1 MPAKIVTKPSSYAW
15 LVFALSACF
24 LFYKY
29 ILQVSPAVM
38 THELMQT
45 YALTGT
51 SLGFLVGFYFY
62 TYMIMQIPAGILL
75 DKFGTRRLTSAAIF
89 LCALGILIF
98 SQTSSFAV
106 ACFAR
111 LVIGFGAAF
120 ATISYMKVTTTWFPY
135 RYFPLLSGLF
145 GTACMLGAGTAGA
158 PLAWLITVVHWRGT
172 LVICAVIGFALTFL
186 FWFFIKDHNPHSEVP
201 EHHAADEKFSW
212 KELQKLLYQKSNW
225 ALILYGGLA
234 FTPAAVFGG
243 LWGVPYLMGT
253 FHLPKI
259 VAASSASLVFFAF
272 AIGCF
277 CAGWIGRF
285 SNKQLPIVITGTT
298 LSLICISIIIYST
311 SLPLWLLNTC
321 IFLFGFGS
329 GGFVLSY
336 AIARNINSLAIVGTV
351 IGFINMGDPLFGGIA
366 EPLIGKILDSHW
378 DGTEIDHVRIFSTHA
393 YQLGLS
399 VLVAY
404 LICALACCFFIKENK
419 TPPA

>member
-1 MPAKIVTKPSSYAW
+1 MPTKTLTKPSSYAW
-15 LVFALSACF
+15 IVFALSACF

-29 ILQVSPAVM
+29 ILQVSPAVI

-62 TYMIMQIPAGILL
+62 TYMIMQIP
-75 DKFGTRRLTSAAIF
+75 
-89 LCALGILIF
+89 
-98 SQTSSFAV
+98 V

-158 PLAWLITVVHWRGT
+158 PLAWLITQFHWRGT
-172 LVICAVIGFALTFL
+172 LVVCAMIGFILALL
-186 FWFFIKDHNPHSEVP
+186 FWLFIKDENPHSEVP
-201 EHHAADEKFSW
+201 KHHAEDEKFSL
-212 KELQKLLYQKSNW
+212 KALRKLLYQKSNW

-234 FTPAAVFGG
+234 FTPVAVFGG

-253 FHLPKI
+253 FHLTKI

-272 AIGCF
+272 AIGSF
-277 CAGWIGRF
+277 CSGWIGRF
-285 SNKQLPIVITGTT
+285 SNKQLPIVKIGTT
-298 LSLICISIIIYST
+298 ISLISICIIVYIT
-311 SLPLWLLNTC
+311 SLPLWLLNIF
-321 IFLFGFGS
+321 IFLFGFGA
-329 GGFVLSY
+329 GAFVLSY

-366 EPLIGKILDSHW
+366 EPLIGKILDFQW
-378 DGTEIDHVRIFSTHA
+378 DGTEIDHVRIFTTHA

-404 LICALACCFFIKENK
+404 VALALICCFFIKENN
-419 TPPA
+419 TPAV